1 MGSFGATHGRTTPMT
16 LAPTAIDVCSSED
29 VPEGGRLVLD
39 IGDMTIGLFRVK
51 GRLYAYDNVCPHMG
65 GPVCQGLLIN
75 GVREVLGEH
84 QQTVRQEFNED
95 DPHIVCPWHGFEF
108 SITSGRHAGTGRPEL
123 RKFTVSE
130 SGGRVNVSL

>member
-1 MGSFGATHGRTTPMT
+1 MT
-16 LAPTAIDVCSSED
+16 LTTTTGIEVCRSEE

-39 IGDMTIGLFRVK
+39 IGDRTIGLFRVK

-65 GPVCQGLLIN
+65 GPVCQGLIIN

-84 QQTVRQEFNED
+84 RQTVTQEFDPD

-108 SITSGRHAGTGRPEL
+108 SITTGRHAGAGRPEL
-123 RKFTVSE
+123 RKFTVIE
-130 SGGRVNVSL
+130 EDGRVHVNI